1 MSKLVDINTFE
12 RYINLDELNDED
24 RRKELFNAVH
34 ERNNRWNQ
42 YRSLL

>member
-34 ERNNRWNQ
+34 ERSYRWNQ